1 MLKKVYIVVDVAD
14 EEEKQRV
21 QGVMNDV
28 SNMRVLKGGQ
38 VLLMYPYFKKRQA
51 ELMQLFNMVGTG
63 GIRSLLSG
71 KGIGLITKLARG

>member
-1 MLKKVYIVVDVAD
+1 MLKKVYLVVDVAD

-28 SNMRVLKGGQ
+28 SNMRVLKGSQ
-38 VLLMYPYFKKRQA
+38 IVSMYPYFKKHEM
-51 ELMQLFNMVGTG
+51 ELIQLFRMVGTG
-63 GIRSLLSG
+63 GIKSLMSG